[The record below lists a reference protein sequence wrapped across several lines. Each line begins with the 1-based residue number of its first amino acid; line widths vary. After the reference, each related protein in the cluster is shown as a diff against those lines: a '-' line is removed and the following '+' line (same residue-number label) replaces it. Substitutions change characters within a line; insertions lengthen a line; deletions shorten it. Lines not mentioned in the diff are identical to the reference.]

1 MHAFRCEAV
10 ITGDPGAVWRVWT
23 DVARWPEWDDSKEL
37 ARLDGSF
44 AVGTTGWAKQRG
56 NLGGPFT
63 ITRLDPGCG
72 WTTEAPLPLGK
83 VVFDHRVEPAGSGQ
97 VRVVKTVEV
106 HGGFT
111 TLFRL
116 IVAAK
121 MRRDINRSFAGLERH
136 VKEIYG

>member
-1 MHAFRCEAV
+1 V
-10 ITGDPGAVWRVWT
+10 S
-23 DVARWPEWDDSKEL
+23 RWPEWDDSKEL
-37 ARLDGSF
+37 ARLDGPF

-63 ITRLDPGCG
+63 ITSLDPGRG
-72 WTTEAPLPLGK
+72 WTTEAPLPMGK
-83 VVFDHRVEPAGSGQ
+83 VVFDHLVEQLGGGQ
-97 VRVVKTVEV
+97 VKVVKTVEV

-116 IVAAK
+116 VVAAK
-121 MRRDINRSFAGLERH
+121 MRRDINRSFTALERH

>member
-1 MHAFRCEAV
+1 V

-23 DVARWPEWDDSKEL
+23 DVSCWPEWDESKEL
-37 ARLDGSF
+37 SRLDGPF

-63 ITRLDPGCG
+63 ITRLDHGRG

-83 VVFDHRVEPAGSGQ
+83 VVFDHELEALGGGQ
-97 VRVVKTVEV
+97 VRVVKTVVV

-116 IVAAK
+116 VVAGK
-121 MRRDINRSFAGLERH
+121 MRRDINRSFTGLERH
-136 VKEIYG
+136 VKEMYG